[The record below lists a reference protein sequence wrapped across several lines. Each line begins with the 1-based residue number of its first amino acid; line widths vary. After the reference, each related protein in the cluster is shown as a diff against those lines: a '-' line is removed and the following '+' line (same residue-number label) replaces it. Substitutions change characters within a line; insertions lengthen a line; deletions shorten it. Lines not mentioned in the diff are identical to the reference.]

1 MGGILG
7 PLLSLSPS
15 PQKRSLLRNTDLAA
29 QTPAKHASKVG
40 AGSPV
45 PFTRLEILAKLTF
58 LGKFVRAGL
67 ECFEGQRKVP
77 PTGKERGHQR
87 TRVQMQAD
95 HLEADCVARLWSREV
110 PALGYLPPTFADD
123 PERLVW
129 RSHLVPLSSSKLH
142 SCTQTLSVL
151 APLFFFFFFLEL
163 QNAAS
168 TFSTPRTRRH
178 FPKVFFELIA
188 K

>member
-151 APLFFFFFFLEL
+151 APLFFFFFFFLGTPKCSFYFLHSKDSE
-163 QNAAS
+163 
-168 TFSTPRTRRH
+168 TFSKSL
-178 FPKVFFELIA
+178 F
-188 K
+188 